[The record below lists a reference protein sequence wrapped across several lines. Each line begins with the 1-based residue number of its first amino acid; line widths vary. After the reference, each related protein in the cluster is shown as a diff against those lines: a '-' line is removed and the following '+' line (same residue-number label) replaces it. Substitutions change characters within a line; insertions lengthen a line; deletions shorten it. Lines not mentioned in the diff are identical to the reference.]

1 MIRHRL
7 IIWTLSALLAACDP
21 APTIEG
27 AVPIPPPASVC
38 AEIEAEPVA
47 PDLTPEQ
54 RLALDVAT
62 VRVLGQELAVP
73 LIRFRDVS
81 HPAWGRRQAERIRA
95 ARSSLCLTTSPNP

>member
-7 IIWTLSALLAACDP
+7 VIWTLSALLAACN
-21 APTIEG
+21 PTPPIEG

-38 AEIEAEPVA
+38 AEIEAEPVS
-47 PDLTPEQ
+47 PELTSDQ
-54 RLALDVAT
+54 RLSLDVAT
-62 VRVLGQELAVP
+62 VRVLGQDLAVP

-95 ARSSLCLTTSPNP
+95 ARSALCHTTSPNP